1 SIKLLSKTII
11 CIALAASRESLAKN
25 CAITFGNIDSK
36 TGFIDCKSIIFGCKN
51 AFSETV
57 DYCWCS

>member
-1 SIKLLSKTII
+1 SCCQKTII